1 MRAHAP
7 PAAPRL
13 RGQVRTK
20 CACARMRTC
29 SVSSVAIA
37 ARSATALEVCA
48 ILMAGDRYELTY
60 DIANA

>member
-1 MRAHAP
+1 
-7 PAAPRL
+7 
-13 RGQVRTK
+13 
-20 CACARMRTC
+20 MRTC